1 MNPQKVDSDTRKK
14 QILAAATTVFARK
27 GFDGTTMDDIM
38 QASGL
43 SKGGLYWHFKSKDD
57 IIAAILV
64 QFFSQELEGLKTLIG
79 LEIPTGERL
88 QLLGEVMAADM
99 AQMAEL
105 ASLSLHFYA
114 LAARDDRMRQFL
126 LDYFHQYRALLVA
139 LIQEGFDSGEF
150 ASDLIRAGVITADA
164 IALSLIAQLEGIAL
178 LWYVDPQSFDIR
190 VQSEMAVRLLLQGL
204 LKK

>member
-64 QFFSQELEGLKTLIG
+64 QFFSQELEGLKTLIE

-105 ASLSLHFYA
+105 ASLPLHFYA

-139 LIQEGFDSGEF
+139 LVQEGFDSGEF